1 MGIEE
6 NLAKISQ
13 MSVARQNRFYKDN
26 TALDAKLMSMFQ
38 ELDLGADDDEDDD
51 ENKDDD
57 GGTDHATVSGNG
69 GEPIGPTQ

>member
-26 TALDAKLMSMFQ
+26 TALDAKLMSIFQ
-38 ELDLGADDDEDDD
+38 DLDLGANDDEED
-51 ENKDDD
+51 DDD
-57 GGTDHATVSGNG
+57 GGTDYATGSGNG
-69 GEPIGPTQ
+69 GEPSGSA